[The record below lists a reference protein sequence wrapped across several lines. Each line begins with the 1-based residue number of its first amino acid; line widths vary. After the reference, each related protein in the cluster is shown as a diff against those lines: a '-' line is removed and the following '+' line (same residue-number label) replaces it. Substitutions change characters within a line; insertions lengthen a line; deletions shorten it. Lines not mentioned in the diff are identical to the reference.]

1 MIMRKEKIFT
11 ILLDY
16 LFNFLGYLEMI
27 FKNFFKIL
35 VVITFIILIFK
46 TFSYLNLRLEKWQEI
61 EKEKLYNIADIE
73 KIKIDGNIKIANI
86 EQNKLILKVCLDY
99 KELTDFV
106 NCVKTLNR

>member
-1 MIMRKEKIFT
+1 MKKEKIFM
-11 ILLDY
+11 ILLDC
-16 LFNFLGYLEMI
+16 LFNFLGYLEMT
-27 FKNFFKIL
+27 FKDFFKIL
-35 VVITFIILIFK
+35 AIITFMILIFK

-61 EKEKLYNIADIE
+61 EKEKLFNMSDIE

-106 NCVKTLNR
+106 NCVKTLNK